1 MSVHVQIERAAAMI
15 LFVLALGQATPA
27 PSAEPTPR
35 YVVAELP
42 DGSFSYTVD
51 KLPATNLDT
60 VQAELDGEAAKRC
73 DRMVMDPEEQ
83 SYDQATDSN
92 GEASAE
98 ITHLKATYRCAAAP
112 AKTGGK

>member
-1 MSVHVQIERAAAMI
+1 MI
-15 LFVLALGQATPA
+15 LFVLALLQAAPA
-27 PSAEPTPR
+27 PAPEPAPI

-42 DGSFSYTVD
+42 DGGFSYTVD
-51 KLPATNLDT
+51 KLPAADLDS
-60 VQAELDGEAAKRC
+60 VQAELDREAAKRC
-73 DRMVMDPEEQ
+73 DRMVMDAEEQ

-112 AKTGGK
+112 AKATGN